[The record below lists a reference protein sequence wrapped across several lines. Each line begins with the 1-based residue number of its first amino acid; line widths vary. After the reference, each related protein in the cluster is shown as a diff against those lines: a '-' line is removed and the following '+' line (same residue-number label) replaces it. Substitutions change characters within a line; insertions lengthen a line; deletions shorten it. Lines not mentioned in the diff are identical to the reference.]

1 MAQNSPQFI
10 TARIEAMPKGSD
22 LLVAA
27 LENEGV
33 DRIFGVPGE
42 ENLDFLESLRNSSI
56 ELVLTRHEQA
66 AAFMAAT
73 HGRLTGRPGVCLATL
88 GPGALNFSTGA
99 AYAHLGAWPM
109 ILITGQKAVMSA
121 RQARFQIVDIVA
133 SMKPLTKMTRQIVSP
148 AAIPAM
154 VRDAFRVA
162 MEERPGP
169 VHLELPEDIAGEEV
183 DEVPVIPVHALDRPV
198 ATAAALDRAAAA
210 ILAAKR
216 PLVMIGAACSRPSL
230 TEALSSFV
238 ARTRLPFFNTQMGKG
253 AVTGGSNLYM
263 GTAALSEGDYVHEA
277 VARADLIIAIGHD
290 TIEKPPF
297 LMKDNGGPKV
307 IHVGFQSATVEQV
320 YHPDI
325 EVIGDIGASATALAE
340 RLEGRVVED
349 AGTGELRQKI
359 LSRLN
364 DRAEEDRFPVT
375 PQRLVHDVRRAMP
388 EDGIVCLDNGMYK
401 IWFARNYRTHV
412 ANTLLLDNALA
423 TMGAGLPSAMM
434 ASILFPQRRVL
445 AVCGDGGFMMNSQ
458 EMETAVRL
466 GLNLVVIVLNDSA
479 YGMIRWKQAV
489 DGFEDFGMR
498 FGNPDFV
505 RYAEAYGAKGSRI
518 TAVDQLVPTIEAAFA
533 GGGVHL
539 LDVPIDYSENTRVLV
554 EELRNRTPD
563 VGCA

>member
-1 MAQNSPQFI
+1 
-10 TARIEAMPKGSD
+10 MPKGSD

-121 RQARFQIVDIVA
+121 KQARFQIVDIVA
-133 SMKPLTKMTRQIVSP
+133 SMKPLTKMTRQIVSA
-148 AAIPAM
+148 AAIPAT

-183 DEVPVIPVHALDRPV
+183 EEVPVIPVHPLERPI
-198 ATAAALDRAAAA
+198 AHAAALDRAAEA

-216 PLVMIGAACSRPSL
+216 PLVMIGAACSRPWL
-230 TEALSSFV
+230 TESLSTFV

-290 TIEKPPF
+290 TVEKPPF
-297 LMKDNGGPKV
+297 LMKGKGGPKV

-325 EVIGDIGASATALAE
+325 EVIGDIGATVDGLAE
-340 RLEGRVVED
+340 RLEGKVSED
-349 AGTGELRQKI
+349 QGMVDLRQKI

-375 PQRLVHDVRRAMP
+375 PQRLVHDVREAMP

-434 ASILFPQRRVL
+434 ASMLYPNRRVL

-466 GLNLVVIVLNDSA
+466 GLNLVVIILNDSA

-505 RYAEAYGAKGSRI
+505 RYAEAYGAKGSRV
-518 TAVDQLVPTIEAAFA
+518 TSVEALVPTIEAAFA

-554 EELRNRTPD
+554 DELRNRTPD